1 MSKYLEYYGKRI
13 ASNQTDDAYGAWYDI
28 VNPFTALDSYKQKGL
43 SAISPT
49 AFLNELGDY
58 SEVRDTISNRP
69 LVLRNAAK
77 KLKAVPFN
85 QSKKKTITNYRN
97 SGWSNIISI
106 TPTSVS
112 ESYAIVGA
120 MYYLVGN
127 IYQSQKMIE
136 FGDQFINK
144 SKNSSADKNIKDSLN
159 ALNKGIKKLNDDA
172 KSAGISPAWYN
183 IAGKVKK
190 SISGDTALNSV
201 NKFAKALNSLDEI
214 AFAEAMRKARMEDES
229 PLGSLLGVFGVMVLV
244 ATAPLWIPVVV
255 VAVPAAASAI
265 GTAVSGGAKS
275 AARIA
280 TKGAKS
286 TKGLIGKGTKKATE
300 IAKSKTMEAIQET
313 TKNIA
318 ETAKKAIE
326 DFDVEQFS
334 KNVNDIVGKFQK
346 QGTAPS
352 QKALMQSQEMQ
363 KMFQKFIQKQDDGSK
378 EATKKEMRKLLA
390 QLLQE
395 MKTQGVN

>member
-28 VNPFTALDSYKQKGL
+28 INPFTALDSYKQKGL
-43 SAISPT
+43 SMFNNG
-49 AFLNELGDY
+49 AFFKELGDY

-85 QSKKKTITNYRN
+85 QSKKKKITNYRN

-106 TPTSVS
+106 TPTSVA

-127 IYQSQKMIE
+127 VYQSQKMIG

-144 SKNSSADKNIKDSLN
+144 SKNSSADKNIKDSLS

-183 IAGKVKK
+183 IVGKIKK
-190 SISGDTALNSV
+190 STSGDTALNSV
-201 NKFAKALNSLDEI
+201 NKFAKALNAPDEI
-214 AFAEAMRKARMEDES
+214 AFAEAMRNARMEDES
-229 PLGSLLGVFGVMVLV
+229 PMGALLGVLGVMVLV
-244 ATAPLWIPVVV
+244 GTAPLWIP
-255 VAVPAAASAI
+255 AAAGALPTVTRIAS
-265 GTAVSGGAKS
+265 SGAKS

-300 IAKSKTMEAIQET
+300 IAKSKATNAIQET

-334 KNVNDIVGKFQK
+334 KKVNDIVGKFQK
-346 QGTAPS
+346 QGAAPS

-363 KMFQKFIQKQDDGSK
+363 KMFQKFLQKQDDGSK

>member
-1 MSKYLEYYGKRI
+1 
-13 ASNQTDDAYGAWYDI
+13 
-28 VNPFTALDSYKQKGL
+28 
-43 SAISPT
+43 
-49 AFLNELGDY
+49 
-58 SEVRDTISNRP
+58 
-69 LVLRNAAK
+69 
-77 KLKAVPFN
+77 
-85 QSKKKTITNYRN
+85 
-97 SGWSNIISI
+97 
-106 TPTSVS
+106 
-112 ESYAIVGA
+112 

-127 IYQSQKMIE
+127 VYQSQKMIG

-144 SKNSSADKNIKDSLN
+144 SKNSSADKNIKDSLS

-183 IAGKVKK
+183 IVGKIKK
-190 SISGDTALNSV
+190 STSGDTALNSV
-201 NKFAKALNSLDEI
+201 NKFAKALNAPDEI
-214 AFAEAMRKARMEDES
+214 AFAEAMRNARMEDES
-229 PLGSLLGVFGVMVLV
+229 PMGALLGVLGVMVLV
-244 ATAPLWIPVVV
+244 GTAPLWIP
-255 VAVPAAASAI
+255 AAAGALPTVTRIASSGAKSAARI
-265 GTAVSGGAKS
+265 ATKGAKS

-300 IAKSKTMEAIQET
+300 IAKSKATNAIQET

-334 KNVNDIVGKFQK
+334 KKVNDIVGKFQK
-346 QGTAPS
+346 QGAAPS

-363 KMFQKFIQKQDDGSK
+363 KMFQKFLQKQDDGSK